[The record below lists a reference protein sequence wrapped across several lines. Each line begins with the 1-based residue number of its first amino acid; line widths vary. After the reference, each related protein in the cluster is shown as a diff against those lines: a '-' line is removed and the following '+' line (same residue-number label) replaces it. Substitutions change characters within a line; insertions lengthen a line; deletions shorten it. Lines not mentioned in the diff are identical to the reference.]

1 MPFTVPAVTACHPTD
16 HQRFQVRAI
25 FRFAQPS
32 HELEIAGLTATIR
45 GYNPVSPILQA
56 LAIDPE
62 QAQA

>member
-1 MPFTVPAVTACHPTD
+1 MPFTVPAVTACPLPVIND
-16 HQRFQVRAI
+16 LRL
-25 FRFAQPS
+25 AQFSGSRSHS

-56 LAIDPE
+56 LAVVPE